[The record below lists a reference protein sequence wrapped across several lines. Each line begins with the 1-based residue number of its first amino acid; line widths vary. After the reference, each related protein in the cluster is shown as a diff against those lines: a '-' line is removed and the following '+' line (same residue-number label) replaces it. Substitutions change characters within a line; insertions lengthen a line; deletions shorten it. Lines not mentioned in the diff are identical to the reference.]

1 MTIERAPRNRVGLA
15 VNADANAV
23 ARRAIDPRSAALIA
37 GVTGACALR
46 VALGG
51 TTAADSYPA
60 AVIFAGAL
68 IALSIGAGWRISN
81 DARWR
86 RSIRIGLAGAAV
98 LVAAWI
104 TATPHLPLA
113 AGQHLGALLVWTP
126 VVALVAVAE
135 EIALRGALFGALLEA
150 GGAPLAVALT
160 SIAFGVM
167 HVPLYGWGALPL
179 DIAVGVLLG
188 GLRLLSGGV
197 TAPAVAHVLADL
209 AGGWLG

>member
-1 MTIERAPRNRVGLA
+1 VTIELPRNP
-15 VNADANAV
+15 V
-23 ARRAIDPRSAALIA
+23 ARAVSADGVASRVINPRAAALIV
-37 GVTGACALR
+37 GVAAACALR

-51 TTAADSYPA
+51 TTPADSYPA

-68 IALSIGAGWRISN
+68 IALSVGAGCRVSN

-86 RSIRIGLAGAAV
+86 RSIGIGLSGAVV

-104 TATPHLPLA
+104 TATPHIPLA
-113 AGQHLGALLVWTP
+113 AGQHLGPLLVWTP

-135 EIALRGALFGALLEA
+135 EIALRGVLFGALLEA
-150 GGAPLAVALT
+150 GGAPLTVTLT
-160 SIAFGVM
+160 SIVFGVM

-179 DIAVGVLLG
+179 DIAAGVLLG

-197 TAPAVAHVLADL
+197 IAPAVAHVVADL